1 MDLLLPASLPAQ
13 GSVKGKNDISLAQPL
28 EAVFRA
34 RNSPE
39 GLSFAFPSNFDS
51 HNRQSPHWN
60 CTTWDGSF
68 FFSDIYPG
76 SISDNSITEK
86 SEVVHW
92 IQPEHE
98 LMADRGFAI
107 QDLCALKGIYLNR
120 PAQKLSDQFTQAE
133 VACNFDISSAR
144 IHVERFIGRVREW
157 SILNAVWPVQRMDL
171 LSSTWQALCHIVNMT
186 MPSIGPRENK

>member
-1 MDLLLPASLPAQ
+1 M
-13 GSVKGKNDISLAQPL
+13 GWV
-28 EAVFRA
+28 
-34 RNSPE
+34 
-39 GLSFAFPSNFDS
+39 
-51 HNRQSPHWN
+51 
-60 CTTWDGSF
+60 F

-76 SISDNSITEK
+76 SISDNCITEN
-86 SEVVHW
+86 SGVVQW

-98 LMADRGFAI
+98 LMAERGFAI

-133 VACNFDISSAR
+133 VASNFDIASTR

-171 LSSTWQALCHIVNMT
+171 LSSTWQALCHIVNLT
-186 MPSIGPRENK
+186 MPPIGPRENK